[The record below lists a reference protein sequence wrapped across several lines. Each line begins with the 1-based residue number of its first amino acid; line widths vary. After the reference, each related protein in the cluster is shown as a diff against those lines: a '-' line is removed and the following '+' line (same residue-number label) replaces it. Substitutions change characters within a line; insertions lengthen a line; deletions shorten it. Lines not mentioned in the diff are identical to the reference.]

1 MANQDKLRVV
11 IDTNWWVSAT
21 INSVSRKKIYRI
33 LSSHHIQ
40 LLYSRK
46 LFNEYFEVI
55 KREKFRKLVLF
66 SKAERFISLVL
77 PMMIEIA
84 DSNNISEVRDVKD
97 VFIVAAIRNDR
108 VDYLI
113 TGDND
118 LLTMKKIGET
128 RVVHMDWFLHYLDK
142 ISV

>member
-1 MANQDKLRVV
+1 MASQDKLRVV

-21 INSVSRKKIYRI
+21 INSISRKKIYRI

-46 LFNEYFEVI
+46 LFDEFCELI

-66 SKAERFISLVL
+66 SKAERFISLAL

-84 DSNNISEVRDVKD
+84 DSNKVSNVRDVKD
-97 VFIVAAIRNDR
+97 VFICRCN
-108 VDYLI
+108 Y
-113 TGDND
+113 
-118 LLTMKKIGET
+118 E
-128 RVVHMDWFLHYLDK
+128 
-142 ISV
+142 